1 MNTELFKKESDY
13 WSVAETI
20 KHLYMSDS
28 SLVTLMDFER
38 VLDENDIYAYRHW
51 ILGEL
56 VEGPTV
62 DRYMV
67 SCTFLWP
74 EHLMPDPKAAK
85 RLYPFGC
92 HVFFKRTKM
101 KIPIDIKKTDDFVP
115 NTKVAKL
122 KEVVIWLVE
131 IQMPKTLINDIRT
144 GSMELEDEKI
154 DLEDLDLAYEEDE
167 VEDANLDNDSEELG
181 DEIDDQTEEGE
192 EDLDFG

>member
-13 WSVAETI
+13 WNVADTI
-20 KHLYMSDS
+20 KHLYMSDN

-38 VLDENDIYAYRHW
+38 VLDENDIYAFRNW

-62 DRYMV
+62 DRYTI

-74 EHLMPDPKAAK
+74 EHLMPDPTATK

-92 HVFFKRTKM
+92 KVFYKRSAM
-101 KIPIDIKKTDDFVP
+101 KVPIKIKKPDDFVP

-122 KEVVIWLVE
+122 KEITVWLVE

-144 GSMELEDEKI
+144 GSVELEDEKI
-154 DLEDLDLAYEEDE
+154 DLEDLDLAYEEDGS
-167 VEDANLDNDSEELG
+167 EDANLDND
-181 DEIDDQTEEGE
+181 T
-192 EDLDFG
+192 EDLADEVDNQDEESPFE

>member
-13 WSVAETI
+13 WNVADTI
-20 KHLYMSDS
+20 KHLYMSDN

-38 VLDENDIYAYRHW
+38 VLDENDIYAFRNW

-62 DRYMV
+62 DRYTI

-74 EHLMPDPKAAK
+74 EHLMPDPTAAK

-92 HVFFKRTKM
+92 KVFYKRSAM
-101 KIPIDIKKTDDFVP
+101 KVPIEIKKPDDFVP

-122 KEVVIWLVE
+122 KEIAVWLVE

-144 GSMELEDEKI
+144 GSVELEDEKI
-154 DLEDLDLAYEEDE
+154 DLEDLDLAYEEDGA
-167 VEDANLDNDSEELG
+167 EDANLDND
-181 DEIDDQTEEGE
+181 T
-192 EDLDFG
+192 EDLADEVDNQDEESPFE